1 MSVAAITGGAGGIA
15 GACAERF
22 LARGMTVAML
32 DRDEAAL
39 ARAAARL
46 DAGDRVVTAVC
57 DVADGAALRRV
68 FADIEPAGPLGVGV
82 SAVAHEVHGG
92 WDEFDPADLDASLR
106 ITVGAA
112 AAFCRLAAARM
123 IGSATPRRIAIISS
137 LHAVL
142 PIPGAIA
149 YNAAQGALRQFGLT
163 LAHELLGRVTVNLV
177 EPGWIDTPGE
187 RRWYTEEQLATVATR
202 LPLGRLGTPADVAA
216 AVDFLCSP
224 DAAYITGATL
234 RVDGGM
240 SLPMSRLPEV

>member
-22 LARGMTVAML
+22 LARGMTVAL
-32 DRDEAAL
+32 VDRDEAAL

-46 DAGDRVVTAVC
+46 GADDRLLTAVC
-57 DVADGAALRRV
+57 DVADGAALERA
-68 FADIEPAGPLGVGV
+68 FADVEPAGPLGVAV

-92 WDEFDPADLDASLR
+92 WDEVDPADLDASLR
-106 ITVGAA
+106 ITVGGAA
-112 AAFCRLAAARM
+112 TFCRLAAARM
-123 IGSATPRRIAIISS
+123 IGSGGRGRIAIISS

-149 YNAAQGALRQFGLT
+149 YNAAQGALRQLGLT
-163 LAHELLGRVTVNLV
+163 LAHELLGRVAVNLV

-187 RRWYTEEQLATVATR
+187 RRWYTEEQLATAAAR

>member
-1 MSVAAITGGAGGIA
+1 MRVAAITGGAGGIA
-15 GACAERF
+15 SACAERF
-22 LARGMTVAML
+22 LARGMTVTLL

-46 DAGDRVVTAVC
+46 DAGDRLRTALC
-57 DVADGAALRRV
+57 DVAERAALERA
-68 FADIEPAGPLGVGV
+68 FADIESAGSLGVAV

-92 WDEFDPADLDASLR
+92 WEEVEPEDLDASLR
-106 ITVGAA
+106 ITVGGA

-123 IGSATPRRIAIISS
+123 IGSGSVGRIAIISS

-142 PIPGAIA
+142 PISGAIA
-149 YNAAQGALRQFGLT
+149 YNAAQGALRQLGLT
-163 LAHELLGRVTVNLV
+163 LAHELLGRVAVNLV

-187 RRWYTEEQLATVATR
+187 RRWYTDEQLVTAGAR
-202 LPLGRLGTPADVAA
+202 LPLGRLGRPADVAA